1 MKNSYLCHASVGYKM
16 EKEPVVNVVG
26 RITFSNLVGVAQSAN
41 QDRAHLSGVSNTLP
55 GSAIIRRLSDVLLA
69 GHNREWTDLEPGT
82 DSLNALL
89 AARAKALE
97 IIEGELLND

>member
-1 MKNSYLCHASVGYKM
+1 M

-26 RITFSNLVGVAQSAN
+26 RISFSNLVSAANSAN
-41 QDRAHLSGVSNTLP
+41 QDRAHLSGISSTRP
-55 GSAIIRRLSDVLLA
+55 GSAVIRRLRDVLLA
-69 GHNREWTDLEPGT
+69 GHNREWTDLDPGT

-97 IIEGELLND
+97 IIERELLND